1 MQIYSF
7 SRILFW
13 ASRCLCALT
22 LILISSAIA
31 YSSSHEFY
39 KGKNL
44 RIVVGFPAGGGFDTY
59 ARALSRHIGKH
70 IPGNPNVVVDN
81 MPGAGSM
88 IGANHLFKVAK
99 PDGLTLGHF
108 HGGLFLQQLIGR
120 PGIEFDAS
128 KFEFIGAPVTDKVAC
143 ALTKASGITNMES
156 WLAAK
161 SPVKLGATAPG
172 TSGYDA
178 SRILE
183 HALKFPI
190 HLVSGYKGT
199 ADIRLAAEA
208 GELAGGCWGW
218 DSIKAT
224 WAKALQSGEALTVLQ
239 IVPKRLPELP
249 SVPAAVE
256 FAKSDEAKK
265 LLDVGV
271 HDQGAFSRPFVL
283 PPGTPD
289 DRVAILRKAFVATM
303 SDEEFLADTK
313 KGKLE
318 IEPVS
323 GEEID
328 KLVTGRLFKLE
339 PSLLAKL
346 KEILK

>member
-7 SRILFW
+7 SRILSW

-59 ARALSRHIGKH
+59 ARALSRHLGKH
-70 IPGNPNVVVDN
+70 IPGNPSVVVDN

-88 IGANHLFKVAK
+88 IGANHVFKVAK

-120 PGIEFDAS
+120 PGIEFDAA
-128 KFEFIGAPVTDKVAC
+128 KFDFIGAPVTDKVAC
-143 ALTKASGITNMES
+143 AITKAAGITNMES

-161 SPVKLGATAPG
+161 TPVKLGATAPG

-199 ADIRLAAEA
+199 ADI
-208 GELAGGCWGW
+208 
-218 DSIKAT
+218 
-224 WAKALQSGEALTVLQ
+224 
-239 IVPKRLPELP
+239 
-249 SVPAAVE
+249 
-256 FAKSDEAKK
+256 
-265 LLDVGV
+265 
-271 HDQGAFSRPFVL
+271 
-283 PPGTPD
+283 
-289 DRVAILRKAFVATM
+289 
-303 SDEEFLADTK
+303 
-313 KGKLE
+313 
-318 IEPVS
+318 
-323 GEEID
+323 
-328 KLVTGRLFKLE
+328 
-339 PSLLAKL
+339 
-346 KEILK
+346 